1 MIISKPQT
9 GTILSFSLFLVITI
23 VVIVMNVLAIS
34 LDANPMWY
42 NYLILALLIPM
53 GSFVIYKIFI
63 RYQVIQMG
71 NNKISVRL
79 PVLRKFREYSLAN
92 IIAWAENKVKTGKNS
107 NFKELQILF
116 DDGKKIVAS
125 HKEHTEYD
133 RMLKYLSQKAP
144 GKKVEAK

>member
-1 MIISKPQT
+1 
-9 GTILSFSLFLVITI
+9 
-23 VVIVMNVLAIS
+23 MNVLAIS
-34 LDANPMWY
+34 MDANAMWY

-53 GSFVIYKIFI
+53 GSFVLYKIFI
-63 RYQVIQMG
+63 RYQVIKMG
-71 NNKISVRL
+71 NNKVTVQL
-79 PVLRKFREYSLAN
+79 PVLRRFREYSLEN

-107 NFKELQILF
+107 SFKELQILF

-125 HKEHTEYD
+125 HKEHTEYE

>member
-1 MIISKPQT
+1 M
-9 GTILSFSLFLVITI
+9 ITI